1 MNYPR
6 FFATYASGVFFCVSI
21 VAGVEIKGVTTS
33 IETDTNGVLIVPET
47 SAMKVAS
54 TS

>member
-6 FFATYASGVFFCVSI
+6 FFATYASGVFCVSI

-33 IETDTNGVLIVPET
+33 IEIDTNGVLIVPET